1 MSLKRK
7 VWLWLGLLIGVI
19 LCVDLTISYKKLSSE
34 LRNETEFDARTVYGY
49 MMATR
54 RVYQDQFIESG
65 LPVNDRTVGFL
76 PAHSFSRISKDFAN
90 WNNSGVMFN
99 NVSDQPRNP
108 GNQADP
114 EETAAMAWFRQNPK
128 AVERMERVEKPAG
141 KGYLLY
147 TAPIWIEQLCLKC
160 HGDREA
166 APASI
171 RDNYDA
177 AYGYQ
182 LGELRGVASIKI
194 PTAKFDKRFREL
206 WGGQLVKSLFGYA
219 MLLLAVGYL
228 LEKLVTRRLAR
239 LQAGAERIA
248 AGDYLTRL
256 PVQSTDEICQLAE
269 AFNRMADGVQ
279 SREQAL
285 TKLTQAVEQSPES
298 IVITDLQGRIEY
310 VNDCFVKNTGYSFEE
325 ALGKNPRILQSG
337 KTPAASYEAMWAA
350 LQSGKGWQGE
360 FVNRRKDGSEYVEFI
375 IIEPIRQPNGEVSNY
390 LAVKQDITEKKRIG
404 KELDAHRHHLEQ
416 LVASRTEELSSARQ
430 RADEASAAK
439 SSFLANMSHE
449 IRSPLNAIN
458 GMAHLMRRDGLP
470 PEQMVRLNKLEASSK
485 HLLETINAVLDFS
498 KIEAGKLVLEETE
511 FSLYEVIENVCSMS
525 SERATSK
532 QLLLHTEI
540 PQLNIRLIGDP
551 TRLQQALL
559 NFVGN
564 AIKFTERGSVTLR
577 VSETES
583 SESRVALRFEIIDT
597 GIGIEAEAI
606 GRLFNSFEQ
615 ADSSTTRRFGGS
627 GLGLAIS
634 KKIAEAMGGEA
645 GVQSTPGAGSTFW
658 MTGSFAKGG
667 ELQAGLV
674 EMPGEDALLAIQ
686 QRFAGRRL
694 LLVEDEPIN
703 REVAAVLIE
712 ETGLIVTL
720 AEDGLIAV
728 DLVANGTYDLVLMD
742 MQMPHMGGLEATRK
756 IRQLPNGQ
764 SLRIIAMTAN
774 AFASDRVD
782 CMAAGMDDFLSK
794 PIEPDLLF
802 VTLLKWLDNPKV

>member
-19 LCVDLTISYKKLSSE
+19 LCVDLTISYYKLSSE
-34 LRNETEFDARTVYGY
+34 LRAETEFDARTVYGY

-54 RVYQDQFIESG
+54 RIYQDQFIESG
-65 LPVNDRTVGFL
+65 LPLNDRTVGFL

-171 RDNYDA
+171 RENYDA

-206 WGGQLVKSLFGYA
+206 WWGQLVKGLFGYA

-228 LEKLVTRRLAR
+228 LEKLVTQRIAR

-279 SREQAL
+279 SRAQAL
-285 TKLTQAVEQSPES
+285 TKLIQAVEQSPES

-310 VNDCFVKNTGYSFEE
+310 VNDCFLKNTGYSFEE
-325 ALGKNPRILQSG
+325 VLGKNPSILKSG

-360 FVNRRKDGSEYVEFI
+360 FVNRRKDGSEYVEFVI
-375 IIEPIRQPNGEVSNY
+375 IAPIRQPNGELSNY
-390 LAVKQDITEKKRIG
+390 LAVKQDITEKKRISE
-404 KELDAHRHHLEQ
+404 ELDIHQHHLEQ

-430 RADEASAAK
+430 RADEANAAK

-470 PEQMVRLNKLEASSK
+470 PEQMARLDKLEASSK

-511 FSLYEVIENVCSMS
+511 FSLYDVIEHVCSMS
-525 SERATSK
+525 SERAASK
-532 QLLLHTEI
+532 QLLLQTEI
-540 PQLNIRLIGDP
+540 PQLNRCLVGDP
-551 TRLQQALL
+551 TRLRQALL

-564 AIKFTERGSVTLR
+564 AIKFTERGNVTLR

-667 ELQAGLV
+667 ALQAGLV
-674 EMPGEDALLAIQ
+674 EMQGEDALLAIQ
-686 QRFAGRRL
+686 QRFTGRRV
-694 LLVEDEPIN
+694 LLVEDEPIC
-703 REVAAVLIE
+703 REIAVVLIE
-712 ETGLIVTL
+712 EAGLIVNM
-720 AEDGLIAV
+720 AEDGLTAV
-728 DLVANGTYDLVLMD
+728 DLLANDSYDLVLMD
-742 MQMPHMGGLEATRK
+742 MQMPRMGGLEATRK

-774 AFASDRVD
+774 AFASDRAD
-782 CMAAGMDDFLSK
+782 CMAAGMDDFLAK
-794 PIEPDLLF
+794 PIDPDLLF

>member
-1 MSLKRK
+1 
-7 VWLWLGLLIGVI
+7 
-19 LCVDLTISYKKLSSE
+19 
-34 LRNETEFDARTVYGY
+34 
-49 MMATR
+49 
-54 RVYQDQFIESG
+54 
-65 LPVNDRTVGFL
+65 VGFL

-90 WNNSGVMFN
+90 WNDSGVMFN

-108 GNQADP
+108 GNQADS
-114 EETAAMAWFRQNPK
+114 EEVAAMAWFRQNPK
-128 AVERMERVEKPAG
+128 AVERMERVEKPAD

-228 LEKLVTRRLAR
+228 LEKLVTQRIAR

-310 VNDCFVKNTGYSFEE
+310 VNDCFVKNSGYSFEE
-325 ALGKNPRILQSG
+325 LLGKNPRILQSG
-337 KTPAASYEAMWAA
+337 KTPVESFEAMWVA

-360 FVNRRKDGSEYVEFI
+360 FVNRRKDGSEYVEFVI
-375 IIEPIRQPNGEVSNY
+375 IAPIRQPNGEVSNY
-390 LAVKQDITEKKRIG
+390 LAVKQDISEKKQIG
-404 KELDAHRHHLEQ
+404 EELEAHRHHLEQ
-416 LVASRTEELSSARQ
+416 LVASRTEELSSACK

-470 PEQMVRLNKLEASSK
+470 PEQMARLNKLEASSK

-525 SERATSK
+525 SERAASK
-532 QLLLHTEI
+532 QLLLQTEI

-703 REVAAVLIE
+703 REVAAVLID

-742 MQMPHMGGLEATRK
+742 MQMPRMGGLEATRK